1 MGTIGF
7 AKNNIDGIVGNFIF
21 SSWFIENSSPVY
33 DWSTDNSIVFVK
45 SIEFSESESN
55 IEVCLTTING
65 ETLCF
70 HKTINELALDQIIKI
85 TLRTKQNPEP
95 KNNDESKEGTSLWNN
110 FWLFVIFEVIFIISV
125 YTYMTFQKRRAL
137 NVY

>member
-7 AKNNIDGIVGNFIF
+7 ANNNIDGIAGNFHF
-21 SSWFIENSSPVY
+21 SNWFIENSTPVY

-45 SIEFSESESN
+45 RIEFLESEAN

-70 HKTINELALDQIIKI
+70 HKTINELALDQIKQI
-85 TLRTKQNPEP
+85 TLRTKQNTEP
-95 KNNDESKEGTSLWNN
+95 KNNDESKEDTSLWNY

-137 NVY
+137 NI